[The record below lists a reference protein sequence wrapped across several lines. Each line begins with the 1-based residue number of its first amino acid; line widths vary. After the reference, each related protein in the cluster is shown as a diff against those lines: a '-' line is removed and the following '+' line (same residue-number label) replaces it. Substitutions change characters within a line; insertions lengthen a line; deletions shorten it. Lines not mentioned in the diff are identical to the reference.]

1 MPYLAG
7 VVPPI
12 KAKKT
17 NKTKQKPLVVVAV
30 GVGVGWN
37 GGGERCMSVAL
48 TMTGI
53 GIMQVKNLLKSSR
66 PDIISPI
73 SDSLRQ
79 RPYVIEGF

>member
-12 KAKKT
+12 KAKK
-17 NKTKQKPLVVVAV
+17 NKQNQTKTFSGGGGGCWCGLE
-30 GVGVGWN
+30 W

-66 PDIISPI
+66 PDISPI